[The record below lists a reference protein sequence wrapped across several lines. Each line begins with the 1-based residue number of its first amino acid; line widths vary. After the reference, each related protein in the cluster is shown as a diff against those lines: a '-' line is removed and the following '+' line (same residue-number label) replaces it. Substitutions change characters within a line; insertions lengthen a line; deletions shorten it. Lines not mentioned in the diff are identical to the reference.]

1 MKALPTIIE
10 RALTYGIRIYPHEL
24 NIVLAQ
30 YERNTIPDYVLVKMP
45 EDQLRKYINGLYLCG
60 CESAGDWTQGH
71 RLLQELGFGVVKR
84 DEGHRSFISL
94 VYDVTEKRGSL
105 MTDTNKAILQKHG
118 EKI

>member
-1 MKALPTIIE
+1 MIEMKALPTIIE

-94 VYDVTEKRGSL
+94 VYDVADE
-105 MTDTNKAILQKHG
+105 G
-118 EKI
+118 EGKQNDQHE